1 MSLDVLSLVSGIKL
15 STKSRYK
22 IIKTHLLDY
31 ENVNQMLYIIYVLY
45 FFQPLSDKLMSLI
58 PVFKKSPNQWL
69 KVFHFVCHFFFG

>member
-31 ENVNQMLYIIYVLY
+31 ENVNQM
-45 FFQPLSDKLMSLI
+45 
-58 PVFKKSPNQWL
+58 
-69 KVFHFVCHFFFG
+69 